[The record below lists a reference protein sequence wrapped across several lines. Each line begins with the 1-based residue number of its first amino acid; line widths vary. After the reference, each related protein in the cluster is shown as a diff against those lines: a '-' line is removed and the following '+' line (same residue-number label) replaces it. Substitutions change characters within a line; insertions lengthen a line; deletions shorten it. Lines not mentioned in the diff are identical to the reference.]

1 MNIRKAVFACL
12 VVAAS
17 LPWAPCAAGSGAVVG
32 TFIPAPARK
41 DMVYD
46 ETRDLVYISN
56 QDRILRYSV
65 ANATFLP
72 PVILEGSPRGLD
84 LSPDGTTL
92 AVADSQYGPDTGW
105 VKLVELDTL
114 GVRALEVARDYGEG
128 GMWAVSYLADGSL
141 VATSSFLGSGWT
153 PMRRI
158 DVTSGAATE
167 IAEVRGGTMVSA
179 SGDRRVLAFAEA
191 NISDGRWG
199 RYDAITGNIVRRQW
213 YQDGTSWFNF
223 EIATNAVGSQYAIPT
238 YGGTFIYDATYTK
251 VATFGT
257 YAGPQP
263 VGVAYDPVDNL
274 AYFPWAQS
282 SEVRVYDMDLLTE
295 VGAYDVGFVF
305 AHTGNGA
312 YDNGRV
318 RLSGDGSLL
327 MVSVEGGV
335 RIVRMYA
342 PLQAASFSVTAP
354 PRMKHKFRLQGSI
367 GNGGAVDYEIVEQP
381 THGHV
386 TLSRGYATYSGRG
399 TGTGADTFVY
409 RARYG
414 RAVADGVVTVNT
426 R

>member
-12 VVAAS
+12 VVAAF
-17 LPWAPCAAGSGAVVG
+17 LPWASCAAGSGPAVG
-32 TFIPAPARK
+32 TFIPATERK

-46 ETRDLVYISN
+46 EIRDLVYISS

-65 ANATFLP
+65 ANAMFLP
-72 PVILEGSPRGLD
+72 PVVLGGSPRGLD

-105 VKLVELDTL
+105 VTLVDLDTL
-114 GVRALEVARDYGEG
+114 GVRTLEVAREEGEG
-128 GMWAVSYLADGSL
+128 GMWAVGYLADGSI
-141 VATSSFLGSGWT
+141 VATSRYLGSGWT

-158 DVTSGAATE
+158 DVTSGAVTE
-167 IAEVRGGTMVSA
+167 IAEVRGGSMVSA

-191 NISDGRWG
+191 NISSGRWG
-199 RYDAITGNIVRRQW
+199 RYDAITGNLVRSDWDQS
-213 YQDGTSWFNF
+213 TSWFNF
-223 EIATNAVGSQYAIPT
+223 EIATNAVGNQYAIPT
-238 YGGTFIYDATYTK
+238 YGGTFIYDASFTE

-274 AYFPWAQS
+274 AYFPWAES
-282 SEVRVYDMDLLTE
+282 TEVRVYDMDLLTE
-295 VGAYDVGFVF
+295 VGAYDVGYVF

-312 YDNGRV
+312 YNNGRV

-342 PLQAASFSVTAP
+342 PLQAASFAVTAP

-381 THGHV
+381 KHGHV

-399 TGTGADTFVY
+399 TGTGTDTFVY

-414 RAVADGVVTVNT
+414 RAIAEGVVTVST